1 MDQELSIAHGVTE
14 ETGWGSDPC
23 GPPGMNSAARDEG
36 GGGGGGVGGEG
47 QSTETE
53 TIATEARGHMK
64 KGAKGHGKKARGAS
78 AAGQAKSQHPPPEFA
93 KEIRA
98 WAERIQKRI
107 EKRKFKLKLDF
118 SAFKK
123 LFRRRK
129 KKKNAAKADQSTFA
143 TQTADGG
150 ASTGEDLESREE
162 RRHAMELFEKLLR
175 DLMKGM
181 SMEDLRYTSTGSLC
195 SRRFSG
201 DTLKSNPGVATL
213 QRDAATSSGSVST
226 PGSQQSTMSRAM
238 DPRSM
243 QRAAL
248 TYLLMKLSHETNSNG
263 GMSDSTE
270 AIGDARAAE
279 LSQSALGVK
288 ANDDLER
295 WCWEFLRS
303 EGDVL
308 DSSESDDGS
317 EDECGTSGDASCLSG
332 GTGKLSATGNEDQN
346 LRRHS
351 CSDVAG
357 LKLTKMKGKQHLT
370 RGQMINSKY
379 SSLQE
384 FPHDELDYR
393 EEELKSSGQSKFLTL
408 ESSALR
414 DPVDG
419 TGIAG
424 HSNCTANGQE
434 VDAHRISSEKINESA
449 NEQNNHSGAD
459 GDIFTE
465 VNETLPSSGKY
476 NKTGGKRTEFTQEST
491 DEPVMACQ
499 NKANDGGNLSDEQH
513 GSSSVLETVE
523 EYSGTNTSSRTHFIN
538 NGNGHSDNDVDV
550 DSESLSVGDGY
561 VSVQEGSVIDSSG
574 EHQLSLS
581 DGESPNG
588 SKIVCHTTNIRAE
601 MHNNSHSVERERH
614 FSSTENLE
622 NKTHAH
628 DPSNVQ
634 HLLNSE
640 ASTITKYSQSSEFC
654 PSENDLLISSS
665 RDSQSDVVDF
675 TAQNMEKELKT
686 GIAIEENNHR
696 SDAEGH
702 VHCKTKNVFSYLDK
716 QSYTDSGFKVIR
728 NSINIEHTS
737 TEEIASVDN
746 YGHGEQPTASH
757 VDDIQQEHNQDDL
770 ATGERHRTY
779 DHRGRPVDTTL
790 SGVQSRHES
799 TFNVIVETRGHES
812 DAFVPP
818 VAGPA
823 HAGENKLDGCRSPN
837 GSENS
842 EGALSE
848 TESVASSTV
857 TSEERRWEAGVS
869 AVQQGEERFGP
880 PSGSRPGLYAK
891 TEPLCR
897 LTGEAAHSSRT
908 SEESESEESL
918 FSDHGEQSSAAVAQ
932 GCLHESKA
940 LRVVDWGTQTASNP
954 DSVSPGA
961 QSALST
967 DDGGLFQVSPPESEH
982 WDTLGPMKTAASS
995 ASTQTIWLS
1004 HAECQTHHGE
1014 DLPGATGETAASGS
1028 RSSNLGRGVC
1038 WFIPAD
1044 RVSNIHGDFTADGE
1058 RLSHPN
1064 GPIPARKRR
1073 PIGPFLVISPK
1084 EALELRRPDFISR
1097 SNERQR
1103 WVSHLAEERQ
1113 TEKVILRVQ
1122 QQQRWLQQQQQKQIQ
1137 RHGRLTDHI
1146 TARQRKYHPAEETA
1160 HPRKNHEHFPD
1171 VKRRRQPGERP
1182 KSHRTSYSEHADFV
1196 PKKLGIQTSREK
1208 R

>member
-1 MDQELSIAHGVTE
+1 
-14 ETGWGSDPC
+14 
-23 GPPGMNSAARDEG
+23 MNSAARDEG

-370 RGQMINSKY
+370 
-379 SSLQE
+379 
-384 FPHDELDYR
+384 HYR

-449 NEQNNHSGAD
+449 NEQNNH
-459 GDIFTE
+459 
-465 VNETLPSSGKY
+465 
-476 NKTGGKRTEFTQEST
+476 
-491 DEPVMACQ
+491 
-499 NKANDGGNLSDEQH
+499 
-513 GSSSVLETVE
+513 
-523 EYSGTNTSSRTHFIN
+523 
-538 NGNGHSDNDVDV
+538 
-550 DSESLSVGDGY
+550 
-561 VSVQEGSVIDSSG
+561 
-574 EHQLSLS
+574 
-581 DGESPNG
+581 
-588 SKIVCHTTNIRAE
+588 
-601 MHNNSHSVERERH
+601 
-614 FSSTENLE
+614 
-622 NKTHAH
+622 
-628 DPSNVQ
+628 
-634 HLLNSE
+634 
-640 ASTITKYSQSSEFC
+640 
-654 PSENDLLISSS
+654 
-665 RDSQSDVVDF
+665 
-675 TAQNMEKELKT
+675 
-686 GIAIEENNHR
+686 
-696 SDAEGH
+696 
-702 VHCKTKNVFSYLDK
+702 
-716 QSYTDSGFKVIR
+716 
-728 NSINIEHTS
+728 
-737 TEEIASVDN
+737 
-746 YGHGEQPTASH
+746 
-757 VDDIQQEHNQDDL
+757 
-770 ATGERHRTY
+770 
-779 DHRGRPVDTTL
+779 

-932 GCLHESKA
+932 
-940 LRVVDWGTQTASNP
+940 
-954 DSVSPGA
+954 
-961 QSALST
+961 
-967 DDGGLFQVSPPESEH
+967 
-982 WDTLGPMKTAASS
+982 
-995 ASTQTIWLS
+995 
-1004 HAECQTHHGE
+1004 
-1014 DLPGATGETAASGS
+1014 
-1028 RSSNLGRGVC
+1028 
-1038 WFIPAD
+1038 
-1044 RVSNIHGDFTADGE
+1044 
-1058 RLSHPN
+1058 
-1064 GPIPARKRR
+1064 
-1073 PIGPFLVISPK
+1073 

-1137 RHGRLTDHI
+1137 RHGRLTG
-1146 TARQRKYHPAEETA
+1146 
-1160 HPRKNHEHFPD
+1160 
-1171 VKRRRQPGERP
+1171 RRRTRPRLVERP
-1182 KSHRTSYSEHADFV
+1182 TKIARGRCRI
-1196 PKKLGIQTSREK
+1196 LL
-1208 R
+1208 